1 MPFERLKKYVSE
13 IEIQELVN
21 SYKNIGIEI
30 NFFFTSFCNQC
41 TDAIPMEFCFFYNSL
56 YRNQCIDLIPNKT
69 AKFGGSF
76 LRCHL
81 SKLNGR
87 FPLHK

>member
-1 MPFERLKKYVSE
+1 MPFERLKTYVSE

-30 NFFFTSFCNQC
+30 NFFLTSFCNQC
-41 TDAIPMEFCFFYNSL
+41 TDAIPMEFCLFTIPC
-56 YRNQCIDLIPNKT
+56 NQCIDLIPNKT
-69 AKFGGSF
+69 PKFGGSF